1 MWARL
6 PIFNFIIKVTG
17 SSWLVLQSSMEL
29 ITHVEQ
35 CKEEME
41 INIAI
46 FWDKT
51 RQKPDELLILFTKV
65 QNS

>member
-1 MWARL
+1 MTSFTREHD
-6 PIFNFIIKVTG
+6 II
-17 SSWLVLQSSMEL
+17 L

-35 CKEEME
+35 CKEKME

-46 FWDKT
+46 FWDKI
-51 RQKPDELLILFTKV
+51 RQKPDELLIPFTKV

>member
-1 MWARL
+1 
-6 PIFNFIIKVTG
+6 
-17 SSWLVLQSSMEL
+17 MEL